1 MESPAMFFVP
11 YIVTGLVIY
20 SAMGMNNKI
29 KYFLLPGLL
38 AALISCTQPKKIY
51 VAPPPAPPVVPPI
64 VSPPP
69 MTWTAANAMQPVT
82 DAPVLMD
89 DEPAQTLLNAVDL
102 SLQKFAAMDDST
114 ALRFG
119 SEAVPVARLLD
130 SLKDFRARLAELGL
144 SENFFRYVRENFIF
158 FSSSAPQVVFTGYY
172 EPLLRGSRLPS
183 PQFPYPLYGRP
194 GDLVTVDLQQYY
206 FYKEQ
211 NGLPGQIKG
220 RVDANNRLV
229 PYFSREEIDFKS
241 RLAGRGLEIVWIDSL
256 VDIFFLHIQGSG
268 IVQLEDGTQIFV
280 GYADQNGLPFRS
292 TGRFLLD
299 KQLIDRSQ
307 LSLQG
312 MKAFLKEH
320 PEAIPETMIS
330 NPSYIF
336 FQVNQQS
343 ATGTFGARLTPWRSI
358 ATDARLFPLG
368 ALAFIECE
376 KPVFDAERRIIGWEK
391 FGRFVLNQD
400 TGGAIRGADRV
411 DLFTGHG
418 ELSELVAGNMKQKGR
433 LFFLIKKQPTPL

>member
-1 MESPAMFFVP
+1 MNLKRLLF
-11 YIVTGLVIY
+11 IGL
-20 SAMGMNNKI
+20 A
-29 KYFLLPGLL
+29 LLPLSY
-38 AALISCTQPKKIY
+38 SCTPPKKIY
-51 VAPPPAPPVVPPI
+51 VAPPVSPLVVPPI

-69 MTWTAANAMQPVT
+69 LLWTADNALQPAV
-82 DAPVLMD
+82 DIPVLRD

-102 SLQKFAAMDDST
+102 TLQKFAAMDAAT
-114 ALRFG
+114 TLRFG
-119 SEAVPVARLLD
+119 TESVPVTRVVV

-144 SENFFRYVRENFIF
+144 SGDFFRYVRENFIF
-158 FSSSAPQVVFTGYY
+158 FSSTAPQVVFTGYY

-183 PQFPYPLYGRP
+183 PRFPYPLYGRP
-194 GDLVTVDLQQYY
+194 ADLVTVDLKQFY
-206 FYKEQ
+206 FYNEQ
-211 NGLPGQIKG
+211 NTMPTQIKG
-220 RVDANNRLV
+220 RVDAGNRLV
-229 PYFSREEIDFKS
+229 PYFSREEIDFQSK
-241 RLAGRGLEIVWIDSL
+241 LAGRGLEIVWIDSL

-268 IVQLEDGTQIFV
+268 IVQLEDGSQIFV

-292 TGRFLLD
+292 TGKFLLD
-299 KQLIDRSQ
+299 KQLVDRSQ

-312 MKAFLKEH
+312 MKAFFKDH
-320 PEAIPETMIS
+320 PEAISEALIA

-358 ATDARLFPLG
+358 ATDPRLFPLG
-368 ALAFIECE
+368 TLAFIECE
-376 KPVFDAERRIIGWEK
+376 KPVFDPEKHIVGWEK

-400 TGGAIRGADRV
+400 TGGAIRGADRA

-433 LFFLIKKQPTPL
+433 LFFLLKKQPSPL